1 MLQPDCSPSVL
12 ALPWWG
18 KDSLRAIQLLLGPF
32 GTRRLLIGTGRDG
45 GDM

>member
-18 KDSLRAIQLLLGPF
+18 IQLLLGPF
-32 GTRRLLIGTGRDG
+32 GTRRLLMGTGRDS